1 MCYVQ
6 ISYGK
11 ERIKS
16 FFLKLFIVTWCKLYV
31 LSIFP
36 LVWYC
41 LSPRWFSVLFSF
53 ISFLYLLLLLWN
65 SSISKYTTRHTHAH
79 TQSSGIPT
87 LFFSLLFSW
96 RSWISQRLL
105 LLSGYCHVKIEASD
119 PHDPTTREEKID
131 NTKYRPITKKKKKKR
146 VGNFSPFSS
155 FCVWQLEP
163 IFPRRGILIHLF
175 FFLYFYLKKRTQIL
189 SVRIPTYNTST
200 ITCVGVHLKQTLN
213 ERVWHD
219 DQNARLS
226 LTIRRSAEAADIIHL
241 CVCVC
246 VCFDKW
252 EMTTRKRE
260 RKNTAWTRKDTLF
273 LPLTPE
279 MEHNREQLVTVTFV
293 CVFSTV
299 SSSSPFIFY

>member
-1 MCYVQ
+1 MLRTNQ
-6 ISYGK
+6 LWEGK
-11 ERIKS
+11 NKR

-53 ISFLYLLLLLWN
+53 ISFLYLLLLWN
-65 SSISKYTTRHTHAH
+65 SSISKYSTRH

-131 NTKYRPITKKKKKKR
+131 NTKYRPITKKKR

-155 FCVWQLEP
+155 FCVWQVEP

-175 FFLYFYLKKRTQIL
+175 CILFFLLKKK
-189 SVRIPTYNTST
+189 N
-200 ITCVGVHLKQTLN
+200 
-213 ERVWHD
+213 
-219 DQNARLS
+219 QNS
-226 LTIRRSAEAADIIHL
+226 
-241 CVCVC
+241 
-246 VCFDKW
+246 
-252 EMTTRKRE
+252 
-260 RKNTAWTRKDTLF
+260 
-273 LPLTPE
+273 
-279 MEHNREQLVTVTFV
+279 
-293 CVFSTV
+293 
-299 SSSSPFIFY
+299 